1 MPYQQMHIT
10 PTFLINIISYTL
22 PPFKYPLSVFSGFNQ
37 NFLTRNTKLLLK
49 CFCLFS
55 WENISSHSTSLSAV
69 VITEVT
75 SWGSE
80 FLGCHSSTS
89 MERKTTAANILGN
102 YSQLSSVPRSLLC
115 PLSFVTVLTRVLK
128 VLSGIFPLSLW
139 GYELHVE
146 NKPIVLGI
154 TFGPE
159 WISEGLK
166 AVPTLVWGG
175 SSFSVC
181 TDLVVCFQTY
191 RVCRYI
197 NSVMLHKVAIVQLSV
212 AALPLY
218 LLKTSYN
225 DGQCHKQEVGNIFLL
240 SYSKRLRLSL

>member
-22 PPFKYPLSVFSGFNQ
+22 PTFKYPLSVFSGFNQ

-139 GYELHVE
+139 G
-146 NKPIVLGI
+146 
-154 TFGPE
+154 
-159 WISEGLK
+159 
-166 AVPTLVWGG
+166 
-175 SSFSVC
+175 
-181 TDLVVCFQTY
+181 
-191 RVCRYI
+191 
-197 NSVMLHKVAIVQLSV
+197 
-212 AALPLY
+212 
-218 LLKTSYN
+218 
-225 DGQCHKQEVGNIFLL
+225 
-240 SYSKRLRLSL
+240 